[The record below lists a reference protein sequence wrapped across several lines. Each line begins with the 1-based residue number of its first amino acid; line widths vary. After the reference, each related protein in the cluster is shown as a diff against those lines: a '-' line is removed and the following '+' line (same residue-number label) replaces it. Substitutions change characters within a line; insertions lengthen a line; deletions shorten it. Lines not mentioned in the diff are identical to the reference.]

1 MDAGAL
7 HHLIHLNCMSW
18 DLELDAEIHVRIQN
32 DVVDGFAI
40 STEEYVELLADRFEI
55 HLSLLQLLI
64 IL

>member
-1 MDAGAL
+1 
-7 HHLIHLNCMSW
+7 MSW